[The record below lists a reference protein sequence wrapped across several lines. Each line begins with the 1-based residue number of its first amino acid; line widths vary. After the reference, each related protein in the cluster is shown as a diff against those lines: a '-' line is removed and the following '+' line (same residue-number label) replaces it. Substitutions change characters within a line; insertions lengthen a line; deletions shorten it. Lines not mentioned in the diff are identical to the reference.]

1 MHVCLATGAH
11 ARQEGEDDDSNDN
24 DTPIAAA
31 QGSTRAHD
39 AGSG

>member
-1 MHVCLATGAH
+1 MCGLVTGAH
-11 ARQEGEDDDSNDN
+11 ARQEGEDDDSNEGDDAPN
-24 DTPIAAA
+24 AGA